1 MPLYA
6 NLLLQR
12 GFLHVGTQHVLSS
25 VPAGDAPEDNA
36 IQQGI
41 ATQSVVAMD
50 TSCNFSSGIEPT
62 DAFPLCI
69 HDQRIAIDLQTTHA
83 VVDHRRDDSNVERL
97 LRHCRP
103 RNYVVVELLSRAS
116 FAARFIPRLARGVR
130 REGPAIRILLCFL
143 GSLVVVFMCLL
154 QDRY

>member
-41 ATQSVVAMD
+41 ASQSVVAMD
-50 TSCNFSSGIEPT
+50 TSCNFSSGIEPA
-62 DAFPLCI
+62 DALPLGI
-69 HDQRIAIDLQTTHA
+69 HDQRIAIDFQTTHT
-83 VVDHRRDDSNVERL
+83 VVDHRRDDSNVEWL
-97 LRHCRP
+97 FLHCRP
-103 RNYVVVELLSRAS
+103 RNYVVVEFLSRAS
-116 FAARFIPRLARGVR
+116 FTARFIPRLARGIRGERPAVR
-130 REGPAIRILLCFL
+130 VLLCFL
-143 GSLVVVFMCLL
+143 GSL
-154 QDRY
+154 